1 MEQTIGQRIA
11 EQRKKIGLT
20 QNELAE
26 KLMVSN
32 KAVSKWESD
41 NGNPSIEFLPN
52 LSKILNCSI
61 DYLLTGQNFY
71 NENLKI
77 PISFDFQSKNHCLED
92 LTKLLNTNIYCNNEE
107 NRDNI
112 FNFLVEEINKN
123 TNSSLVKVYVIENS
137 QKGTDVKEKLE
148 SLHKN
153 LFTRQPI
160 IAPIGEWSKP
170 DNDYIFPAT
179 PEKPFIVILIKE
191 INDFLIIKE
200 YEGLLRGLL
209 ELGKAMGIYIIA
221 VNASKIFD
229 QYKDKFKTIIKYEVN
244 GSSNNKI
251 YIPRLIE
258 NKINNSEDSLED
270 SIYQNFNFPINFG
283 YIKNKIVYFEVEK
296 LLGTLITGQEGSGKS
311 NLLNYIITQIVSEYR
326 SDKVQIALIDSKDNN
341 FKYYEKDKYLFSNI
355 AHTQTEI
362 HDLLKRCYEELE
374 SRNNYLGKLQITIR
388 DKIEER
394 KNFPYLVI
402 FIDEIL
408 DVIQNKENLKYI
420 QLILQLGRACGI
432 FMFIATKSIKEKE
445 IPDCITLNI
454 STRISFRLPNKEI
467 SKFYL
472 GEEGAEKLSKKGEAI
487 IKTRSD
493 KSELILVP
501 YYSESILKALS
512 EDRNLDFYIV
522 KKEDI

>member
-92 LTKLLNTNIYCNNEE
+92 LTKLSNTNIYCNNEE

-160 IAPIGEWSKP
+160 IAPIGEWSKL

-209 ELGKAMGIYIIA
+209 ELEKAMGIYIIA

-229 QYKDKFKTIIKYEVN
+229 QYKDEFKTII
-244 GSSNNKI
+244 
-251 YIPRLIE
+251 
-258 NKINNSEDSLED
+258 
-270 SIYQNFNFPINFG
+270 
-283 YIKNKIVYFEVEK
+283 
-296 LLGTLITGQEGSGKS
+296 
-311 NLLNYIITQIVSEYR
+311 NY
-326 SDKVQIALIDSKDNN
+326 
-341 FKYYEKDKYLFSNI
+341 
-355 AHTQTEI
+355 
-362 HDLLKRCYEELE
+362 
-374 SRNNYLGKLQITIR
+374 
-388 DKIEER
+388 
-394 KNFPYLVI
+394 
-402 FIDEIL
+402 
-408 DVIQNKENLKYI
+408 
-420 QLILQLGRACGI
+420 
-432 FMFIATKSIKEKE
+432 
-445 IPDCITLNI
+445 
-454 STRISFRLPNKEI
+454 
-467 SKFYL
+467 
-472 GEEGAEKLSKKGEAI
+472 
-487 IKTRSD
+487 
-493 KSELILVP
+493 
-501 YYSESILKALS
+501 
-512 EDRNLDFYIV
+512 
-522 KKEDI
+522 